1 MFLKYFWFFLHEHTS
16 KHAGILYTPSLDT
29 MDCGML
35 RMKEQRATITAWA
48 WTKSHPRQSTW
59 ERQGEQSRTAQYF
72 TPHLSNQ
79 FQELP
84 KFVWYLI
91 DNRISHT
98 SWVHRILY
106 ETLCWANYPIIVDF
120 WNTCPTF
127 PKYQMVTNPQ
137 VRSNS
142 SYCLVN
148 GKQYY
153 QGESFGSTC
162 NRCTCY
168 LYGAVYVDCVK
179 ASDCK
184 ERGTYDTEKGDTQT
198 SNPAIRGY
206 NITACCTDNRI
217 SCT

>member
-1 MFLKYFWFFLHEHTS
+1 MVKKRLLKY
-16 KHAGILYTPSLDT
+16 
-29 MDCGML
+29 
-35 RMKEQRATITAWA
+35 
-48 WTKSHPRQSTW
+48 
-59 ERQGEQSRTAQYF
+59 
-72 TPHLSNQ
+72 
-79 FQELP
+79 LP
-84 KFVWYLI
+84 
-91 DNRISHT
+91 N
-98 SWVHRILY
+98 
-106 ETLCWANYPIIVDF
+106 
-120 WNTCPTF
+120 F
-127 PKYQMVTNPQ
+127 PKYKMVTNPQ

-198 SNPAIRGY
+198 SNPAIGLEVCVLGTCCTY
-206 NITACCTDNRI
+206 NCMYITACKSRNHNVVILQRI
-217 SCT
+217 VVR

>member
-1 MFLKYFWFFLHEHTS
+1 MVKKRLLKY
-16 KHAGILYTPSLDT
+16 
-29 MDCGML
+29 
-35 RMKEQRATITAWA
+35 
-48 WTKSHPRQSTW
+48 
-59 ERQGEQSRTAQYF
+59 
-72 TPHLSNQ
+72 
-79 FQELP
+79 LP
-84 KFVWYLI
+84 
-91 DNRISHT
+91 N
-98 SWVHRILY
+98 
-106 ETLCWANYPIIVDF
+106 
-120 WNTCPTF
+120 F
-127 PKYQMVTNPQ
+127 PKYKMATNPQ

-206 NITACCTDNRI
+206 NITACCSYNHVYITVCKSRNHNVVILQCIVVR
-217 SCT
+217 